1 MVLVSAQNPDSKS
14 QVTEKFL
21 DNAAEAEVIKPGSGG
36 VEERQ
41 AQIQRQRAF
50 LKRGRSGGAVG
61 APTWRPRKKYRVGA
75 RNWLLHMDN
84 HAPFG
89 NFGVISQG
97 ALTCPR
103 LPRLDSDLICPQLRH
118 H

>member
-1 MVLVSAQNPDSKS
+1 MVLLSAQDPDSNS

-21 DNAAEAEVIKPGSGG
+21 DNVAEVEVLKPGSGG

-84 HAPFG
+84 QAPFG
-89 NFGVISQG
+89 DFGATPQG
-97 ALTCPR
+97 ALSCPR
-103 LPRLDSDLICPQLRH
+103 VPRLDSDSICPQLRRH
-118 H
+118 